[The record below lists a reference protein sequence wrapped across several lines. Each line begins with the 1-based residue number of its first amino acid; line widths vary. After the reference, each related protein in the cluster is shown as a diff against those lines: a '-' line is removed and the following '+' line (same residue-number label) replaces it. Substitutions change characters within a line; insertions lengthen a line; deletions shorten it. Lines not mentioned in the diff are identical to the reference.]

1 MDKRDYISGREKV
14 RDIILLETDKNKKGD
29 LFNRLMYDVFHALGF
44 GEPRYNIPK
53 PGREIDLALQHRT
66 ENRIALVECKA
77 HTEKIGG
84 ADVNKFMGAL
94 DVERGKYE
102 QDGSCVVGYFVSR
115 SGFKD
120 TVYEQEEQRAKAKKE
135 RNEKF
140 ELILL
145 GAKEIVQELVQGKV
159 ICSLQQAASAVKWQE
174 DELHLCEKADLLASE
189 EGWIWV
195 LYYSRYPQQAATHVA
210 FVHADG
216 NQLLNRIAQTIIQRD
231 AAGNA
236 VFSGLS
242 YIKAPGGKRLDGK
255 AAQEAYFQ
263 YLSNELGEI
272 QFEGMPADREAG
284 AMKVDLENIFVP
296 LQFYSQEVAENG
308 RGMRLEKFSIEEVL
322 DISLRTAILAK
333 PGGGKSTL
341 IRRIALA
348 YAYPERRLRVDDGL
362 PDMDWFPVYIRCRD
376 LEHNATKSI
385 MEIIGMIAQRA
396 EITRHQ
402 AAFTALV
409 EDALQDGRILLLI
422 DGLDEI
428 SEERYRICFADQLRT
443 FVATYP
449 HVHLLVTSRM
459 AGFRA
464 VAGTIAG
471 YCKQYTIAGLEE
483 GQVRLL
489 SRKWHQAILGK
500 SKQVEIDS
508 DKLCDVILLD
518 ARIAALAENPLLL
531 TTLLFVKRCVGYLP
545 TKRCRLYEEMIKLL
559 LVTWNA
565 GAHDKLD
572 MDETEP
578 QLAFVAYCMME
589 QGQQKITRDRLEEY
603 IRKARRELPEILGYT
618 DISPAKFIEQVEER
632 SSLLIQMGYEEDELG
647 RMMATYEFSHLSFQ
661 EYLTAKAIVM
671 KWTPDSQN
679 MNLLK
684 ALRPHLKEEHW
695 REVVPLAAFLSR
707 RAAQPLI
714 EHLIKAIKEKESLDG
729 EADKNGSY
737 VYKDSDI
744 LILHLANCIANETPV
759 NRELLRESILVL
771 VRKKRVLDKVQL
783 EFNLDFDSMDSID
796 VFDTIARS
804 KYGSVCREIV
814 QSKLFGG
821 FEDKYVYEFLD
832 TWLQMVCSEN
842 EDSAYPPYI
851 LSKLRSADCQDKVTG
866 ALLMMNSA
874 YDSACSWKK
883 KEFCIREEER
893 KEAFSILYQMLKSE
907 DALSVYVSV
916 WCIVWAGYG
925 EANLIPHEMAA
936 EIAEQLITLWLA
948 DLDNCFELKRVISW
962 AIAEVC
968 IPGLAIQGR
977 SGLPEKIENNF
988 ENPQNNRDRLAA
1000 VSLAIITD
1008 YWSIEEAEEKLR
1020 QKGAAE
1026 KLHVE
1031 RSRLLVELGVL

>member
-1 MDKRDYISGREKV
+1 MNKRDYVSGQEKV
-14 RDIILLETDKNKKGD
+14 REIILLETDKNKKGD
-29 LFNRLMYDVFHALGF
+29 LFNRLMYDLFHALGF

-102 QDGSCVVGYFVSR
+102 QDGSSVVGYFISQ

-120 TVYEQEEQRAKAKKE
+120 TVYEQEEQRAKARKE

-140 ELILL
+140 EMILL
-145 GAKEIVQELVQGKV
+145 GAEEIVQELVQGKV
-159 ICSLQQAASAVKWQE
+159 ICSLQQAASAVKCQE
-174 DELHLCEKADLLASE
+174 ETLHLCEKADLLASE

-195 LYYSRYPQQAATHVA
+195 LYYSQYPQQAATHVA

-216 NQLLNRIAQTIIQRD
+216 NQLLDRIAQTIIQRD
-231 AAGNA
+231 VAGNA

-242 YIKAPGGKRLDGK
+242 YIIVPEGKQLDVK

-272 QFEGMPADREAG
+272 QFEGMPADKEAG
-284 AMKVDLENIFVP
+284 AVKVDLENIFVP
-296 LQFYSQEVAENG
+296 LRFYSQEADKNG
-308 RGMRLEKFSIEEVL
+308 RGIRLGKFSIEEVL
-322 DISLRTAILAK
+322 DISLRAAILAK

-348 YAYPERRLRVDDGL
+348 YAYPERRLRVNDGL
-362 PDMDWFPVYIRCRD
+362 PDRDWFPVYIRCRD
-376 LEHNATKSI
+376 LESNATKSI
-385 MEIIGMIAQRA
+385 MEIIGMIVQRA
-396 EITRHQ
+396 EITRYQ

-409 EDALQDGRILLLI
+409 EDALQDGRVLLLI

-489 SRKWHQAILGK
+489 SRKWHQSILGK

-589 QGQQKITRDRLEEY
+589 QGQQKISRDRLEEC
-603 IRKARRELPEILGYT
+603 IRQARRELPEILGYT
-618 DISPAKFIEQVEER
+618 EVSPAKFIEQVEER

-647 RMMATYEFSHLSFQ
+647 RMTATYEFSHLSFQ

-679 MNLLK
+679 INLLK
-684 ALRPHLKEEHW
+684 ALKPHLKEEHW
-695 REVVPLAAFLSR
+695 REVVPLAAFLSGR
-707 RAAQPLI
+707 DAQPLM
-714 EHLIKAIKEKESLDG
+714 EYLIKTIREEENLD
-729 EADKNGSY
+729 NN
-737 VYKDSDI
+737 I
-744 LILHLANCIANETPV
+744 LVLHLANCIANEVPV
-759 NRELLRESILVL
+759 NKDLLRESVL
-771 VRKKRVLDKVQL
+771 LSVRGKSFLDAIQSD
-783 EFNLDFDSMDSID
+783 EEENLSYSID
-796 VFDTIARS
+796 VLDTIARS
-804 KYGSVCREIV
+804 KYGSNYREIV
-814 QSKLFGG
+814 KSELFYH
-821 FEDKYVYEFLD
+821 FSDKYADEFAD
-832 TWLQMVCSEN
+832 AWLKIVIMEN
-842 EDSAYPPYI
+842 EESFYLEYI
-851 LSKLRSADCQDKVTG
+851 CSLLESDDYQKKITG
-866 ALLMMNSA
+866 ALLMMEVSYENAYRLEKGAENKKDELMKKIFSA
-874 YDSACSWKK
+874 TLK
-883 KEFCIREEER
+883 
-893 KEAFSILYQMLKSE
+893 LLKSG
-907 DALSVYVSV
+907 DNLSIYVAS
-916 WCIVWAGYG
+916 WCIAWAGYDG
-925 EANLIPHEMAA
+925 ADIIPRDMVSD
-936 EIAEQLITLWLA
+936 ISEQFLDLWLT
-948 DLDNCFELKRVISW
+948 DIGEFPHLKREISW
-962 AIAEVC
+962 GLSNVC
-968 IPGLAIQGR
+968 MPELEIKER
-977 SGLPEKIENNF
+977 SGLKETIEDKFNH
-988 ENPQNNRDRLAA
+988 PQNDRDRMAA
-1000 VSLAIITD
+1000 VCLAVLTNQ
-1008 YWSIEEAEEKLR
+1008 WSKEEARERLKES
-1020 QKGAAE
+1020 GAD
-1026 KLHVE
+1026 KDFPITL
-1031 RSRLLVELGVL
+1031 SRLLRIWKII